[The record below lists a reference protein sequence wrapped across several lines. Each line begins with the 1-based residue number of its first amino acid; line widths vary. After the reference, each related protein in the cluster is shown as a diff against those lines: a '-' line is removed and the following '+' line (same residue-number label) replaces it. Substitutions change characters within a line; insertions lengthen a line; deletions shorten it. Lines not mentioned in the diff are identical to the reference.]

1 MIPDIFLKVI
11 LILGFITSWFF
22 IALVI
27 YYFIQETKDTDILIE
42 KLCFAAFGIFLVAL
56 LIFADVAGIITFVQN
71 IW

>member
-1 MIPDIFLKVI
+1 MIPDIFLKLI
-11 LILGFITSWFF
+11 IILGFIVSWFF

-42 KLCFAAFGIFLVAL
+42 KLCFAGFGVFFVTL
-56 LIFADVAGIITFVQN
+56 LILAVIAGFITFLQN